1 MHAGKTSEG
10 FDLLSGIRV
19 GDLPLVQSSKRPN
32 RIVSRVQ
39 SIIEQHPDPQAP
51 EDLSVMEALA
61 GASKAGDRGA
71 TELLVFGYL
80 GELIGKNSSSGPSET
95 ARS

>member
-19 GDLPLVQSSKRPN
+19 GDLPLVQSSKRPD

-39 SIIEQHPDPQAP
+39 SIIEQQPHPEVA
-51 EDLSVMEALA
+51 DLSVMEALA
-61 GASKAGDRGA
+61 RANKCGDRDA
-71 TELLVFGYL
+71 TELLVFGDL
-80 GELIGKNSSSGPSET
+80 GELSGCSTPSKC
-95 ARS
+95 

>member
-19 GDLPLVQSSKRPN
+19 GDLTLVQSSKRPD

-39 SIIEQHPDPQAP
+39 SIIEQHPDPQAR
-51 EDLSVMEALA
+51 EALLKRREA
-61 GASKAGDRGA
+61 DEG
-71 TELLVFGYL
+71 EFCEF
-80 GELIGKNSSSGPSET
+80 GELFPARLET
-95 ARS
+95 

>member
-19 GDLPLVQSSKRPN
+19 GDLPLVQSSKRPD

-39 SIIEQHPDPQAP
+39 SIIEQHPDPQARK
-51 EDLSVMEALA
+51 DLSVMEALA
-61 GASKAGDRGA
+61 RASRAGDRGA
-71 TELLVFGYL
+71 TELLVLDTL
-80 GELIGKNSSSGPSET
+80 GS
-95 ARS
+95 